1 VPVMLHLIHSD
12 RSFAAHTCFCA
23 CHAASD
29 SQQKE
34 LCRPT
39 LAFVPVTLHLI
50 HSNRS
55 FAGSH
60 LVLCMSHCSSF
71 TATGALQAHT
81 CFCACHA
88 APHSQQQELCR
99 PTLGFVPVTLQLIHS
114 DRSFAGPHLLL
125 CLSRC
130 TSFTATGALQAHT
143 WFCAC
148 HTAAHSQRQELCR
161 PTLAFVPV
169 TLHLIHSNRSF
180 AGPHLLLCL
189 SRCTSFTA
197 TGALQAHTWFCA
209 CHTAADTQ
217 RQELEK
223 PMTGGLY
230 DRVLVGGNVYL
241 CDLLCNTQYA
251 QICLTFAQNQ
261 HPFCL

>member
-1 VPVMLHLIHSD
+1 VPVTLHLVRNN
-12 RSFAAHTCFCA
+12 RSFAGSHLL
-23 CHAASD
+23 
-29 SQQKE
+29 
-34 LCRPT
+34 LCLSCCTSFTATGALQPT

-50 HSNRS
+50 HSK
-55 FAGSH
+55 
-60 LVLCMSHCSSF
+60 
-71 TATGALQAHT
+71 
-81 CFCACHA
+81 
-88 APHSQQQELCR
+88 
-99 PTLGFVPVTLQLIHS
+99 
-114 DRSFAGPHLLL
+114 RSFAGPHLLL

-130 TSFTATGALQAHT
+130 TSFTATGVLQAHT